1 MKPIWMEDYE
11 VNMSENP
18 LIHYTLF
25 LDSDSITFETTVKET
40 KWRKAMDDEIEAIEK
55 NQTWELIDLPKGK
68 RALESNGCTR
78 QN

>member
-11 VNMSENP
+11 VNMSENS

-25 LDSDSITFETTVKET
+25 SDCDPTTFETAVKET

-55 NQTWELIDLPKGK
+55 NQT
-68 RALESNGCTR
+68 
-78 QN
+78 